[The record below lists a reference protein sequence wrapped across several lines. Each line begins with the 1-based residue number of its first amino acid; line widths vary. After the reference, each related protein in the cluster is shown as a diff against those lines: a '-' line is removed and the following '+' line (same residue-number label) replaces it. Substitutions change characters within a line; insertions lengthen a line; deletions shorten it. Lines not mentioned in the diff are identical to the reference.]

1 MKPGNFLRILLLTL
15 VLAGYSA
22 WLSAVRPGQP
32 PGDRIAPASSIAA
45 ENIPLLRLADL
56 ESLWQKPSTLFLDV
70 RPLTDYEF
78 GHIQGAI
85 SLPEEDFDERFPAL
99 RSRLEKAKALIVYCQ
114 SVDCG
119 KSLWTAMR
127 LRQAGLNQT
136 MIYPAGWNEWINND
150 KPVTRLRQQ

>member
-15 VLAGYSA
+15 ALSGYSA
-22 WLSAVRPGQP
+22 WSLAVRQSRH
-32 PGDRIAPASSIAA
+32 PGDSIVPESYVAD
-45 ENIPLLRLADL
+45 IPLLRLADV
-56 ESLWQKPSTLFLDV
+56 ESLWHQPSTLFLDV

-85 SLPEEDFDERFPAL
+85 HLPEEEFEERFPEL
-99 RSRLEKAKALIVYCQ
+99 RPRLEQAKALIVYCK

-127 LRQAGLNQT
+127 LRQAGLSQT

-150 KPVTRLRQQ
+150 KPVTRQRQQ